1 MPSNFDRYSP
11 PRNESS
17 LAASL
22 GLFLLRF
29 GAGFVLFYVEGW
41 NFAIRVWQ
49 HLWHGAPWGFI
60 DTIANAS
67 LPLPK
72 ILAVVMAVVIV
83 LSSVSWMLG
92 FVTRFASV
100 ILLPVMALA
109 VLISNRTG
117 ISTPTAEAAALYFFI
132 ALCLLISGPG
142 WCSLDALFK
151 MRRGK
156 KSIYV

>member
-1 MPSNFDRYSP
+1 MPNLFDHYAP
-11 PRNESS
+11 PRNETG

-29 GAGFVLFYVEGW
+29 GAGFILFYVEGW
-41 NFAIRVWQ
+41 NLAIQVWQ
-49 HLWHGAPWGFI
+49 HLWQGAPWTFI
-60 DTIANAS
+60 DTITNAQ

-72 ILAVVMAVVIV
+72 ILAVVMAIVIV
-83 LSSVSWMLG
+83 LSSVSWILG
-92 FVTRFASV
+92 FVTRFASI

-109 VLISNRTG
+109 VLIANRTG
-117 ISTPTAEAAALYFFI
+117 VSTPTAEAAALYFFI